1 MIEILHH
8 GAVNGVTGSCHELRL
23 SKADIGA
30 RGVSPRRD
38 RPRSQIGCQNPQAT
52 KGSDP
57 LGSDPTLL
65 PAPDSHLGI
74 LIDCGLFQG
83 QEEKQRANAG
93 DLAIDFPISHI
104 RALVVTHVH
113 IDHVGRIPYLL
124 AAGFDGPI
132 ICSEPSAIM
141 LPEILE
147 DALKIGFT
155 RDRSLINRVLDLIRS
170 RLVPVPYG
178 QWHEVF
184 DEGEC
189 SLSVRLQ
196 RAGHILGSAY
206 VECDA
211 RAGSYEERV
220 VFSGDL
226 GAQHSPLLPEP
237 VSPERADRLVIEST
251 YGDKDHEDRETRR
264 YRLKRVLEHALAD
277 GGKVL
282 VPAFSIGRTQEL
294 LYEIEGLIAEFG
306 DEPVAELGASGVSP
320 RGDRPQS
327 DNKQQN
333 SQATKGSDP
342 LGSDPTLLPEPIS
355 GKPLTWDQLE
365 IVVDSPLAAEFTKIY
380 RDLKPFWDA
389 EARTL
394 VKAGRHPLSFE
405 QLTVINSHEDHLN
418 AVEYLAKS
426 HRPCVVLAGSGMCA
440 GGRVVNYLKAMLDDA
455 RNDVLFVGYQAAGTP
470 GRDILTYGP
479 RGGWV
484 ELDGERYDIRAQVHQ
499 VGGYS
504 AHAGQSD
511 LLRFV
516 EGIPDAPKQIRVVH
530 GDDDAKRALQAKLKQ
545 MVPGTE
551 VLVPH

>member
-1 MIEILHH
+1 MIDIKHH
-8 GAVNGVTGSCHELRL
+8 GATSGVTGSCHELTL
-23 SKADIGA
+23 TKGL
-30 RGVSPRRD
+30 
-38 RPRSQIGCQNPQAT
+38 T

-57 LGSDPTLL
+57 NLL
-65 PAPDSHLGI
+65 AASCAGI

-83 QEEKQRANAG
+83 KDTGHGASAA
-93 DLAIDFPISHI
+93 DLAIDFPIEHI

-132 ICSEPSAIM
+132 FCSEPSALM

-155 RDRSLINRVLDLIRS
+155 RDRRLIERVLGLIRS

-178 QWHEVF
+178 QWREVF
-184 DEGEC
+184 DEGGC

-196 RAGHILGSAY
+196 PAGHILGSAY
-206 VECDA
+206 VECEADA
-211 RAGSYEERV
+211 HGIFERI

-226 GAQHSPLLPEP
+226 GAPHAPLLPAP

-264 YRLKRVLEHALAD
+264 YRLKAVLEHALAD
-277 GGKVL
+277 GGTVL
-282 VPAFSIGRTQEL
+282 IPALSIGRTQDL

-306 DEPVAELGASGVSP
+306 GKDKV
-320 RGDRPQS
+320 
-327 DNKQQN
+327 
-333 SQATKGSDP
+333 GSDP
-342 LGSDPTLLPEPIS
+342 EGSDPWRGKLGSDPSIALKWS
-355 GKPLTWDQLE
+355 DLE
-365 IVVDSPLAAEFTKIY
+365 IVVDSPLAAEFTRIY
-380 RDLKPFWDA
+380 LNLKPFWDA
-389 EARTL
+389 EATER
-394 VKAGRHPLSFE
+394 VAQGRHPLSFE
-405 QLTVINSHEDHLN
+405 QLTFINSHEDHLN
-418 AVEYLAKS
+418 AVDYLVRS

-440 GGRVVNYLKAMLDDA
+440 GGRVVNYLKAMLGDP

-470 GRDILTYGP
+470 GRDILRHGP

-484 ELDGERYDIRAQVHQ
+484 EFDGKRYDIRARVHQ

-511 LLRFV
+511 LIRFITS
-516 EGIPDAPKQIRVVH
+516 IPGKPSEIRIVH
-530 GDDDAKRALQAKLKQ
+530 GDNDAKETFRECLIDLGYSA
-545 MVPGTE
+545 
-551 VLVPH
+551 VLIPSE

>member
-1 MIEILHH
+1 MIEMKHH
-8 GAVNGVTGSCHELRL
+8 GAVTGVTGSCHELL
-23 SKADIGA
+23 VG
-30 RGVSPRRD
+30 
-38 RPRSQIGCQNPQAT
+38 RS
-52 KGSDP
+52 
-57 LGSDPTLL
+57 
-65 PAPDSHLGI
+65 GI

-83 QEEKQRANAG
+83 DDSSNGANAS
-93 DLAIDFPISHI
+93 DLSIDFPIDHI

-124 AAGFDGPI
+124 AAGFEGPI

-155 RDRSLINRVLDLIRS
+155 RDRALIERVLGLIRS

-178 QWHEVF
+178 QWHPVF
-184 DEGEC
+184 DGEGA

-206 VECDA
+206 VECEAECGGDF
-211 RAGSYEERV
+211 ERI

-226 GAQHSPLLPEP
+226 GAPHAPLLPEP
-237 VSPERADRLVIEST
+237 QPPERADRVVIEST
-251 YGDKDHEDRETRR
+251 YGDKDHESREERR
-264 YRLKRVLEHALAD
+264 YRLKAVLEHALED
-277 GGKVL
+277 GGTVL

-294 LYEIEGLIAEFG
+294 LYEIESLIHEFG
-306 DEPVAELGASGVSP
+306 SDDVAP
-320 RGDRPQS
+320 D
-327 DNKQQN
+327 
-333 SQATKGSDP
+333 
-342 LGSDPTLLPEPIS
+342 LP
-355 GKPLTWDQLE
+355 WRDLE
-365 IVVDSPLAAEFTKIY
+365 IVVDSPLAATFTRIY

-389 EARTL
+389 EATEL
-394 VKAGRHPLSFE
+394 VSQGRHPLSFE

-418 AVEYLAKS
+418 AVDYLAKS

-440 GGRVVNYLKAMLDDA
+440 GGRVVNYLKAMLEDE
-455 RNDVLFVGYQAAGTP
+455 RNDVLFVGYQAKGTP

-484 ELDGERYDIRAQVHQ
+484 ELDGERYGIHAQVCQ

-511 LLRFV
+511 LVRFV
-516 EGIPDAPKQIRVVH
+516 CGIESPPSEIRIVH
-530 GDDDAKRALQAKLKQ
+530 GDMRAKESLKSQ
-545 MVPGTE
+545 FHSVRLTGIMIPG
-551 VLVPH
+551 LA

>member
-1 MIEILHH
+1 MINLQHH
-8 GAVNGVTGSCHELRL
+8 GATSGVTGSCHELTVGHAAEK
-23 SKADIGA
+23 S
-30 RGVSPRRD
+30 
-38 RPRSQIGCQNPQAT
+38 
-52 KGSDP
+52 
-57 LGSDPTLL
+57 
-65 PAPDSHLGI
+65 GI

-83 QEEKQRANAG
+83 QDEGRGASAS
-93 DLAIDFPISHI
+93 DLSIDFPIDHI

-155 RDRSLINRVLDLIRS
+155 RDRQLIELVLGVIRS

-178 QWHEVF
+178 QWHSVF
-184 DEGEC
+184 AGDDC

-211 RAGSYEERV
+211 RAGESEERV

-226 GAQHSPLLPEP
+226 GAPHAPLLPAPE
-237 VSPERADRLVIEST
+237 SPERADRLVIEST
-251 YGDKDHEDRETRR
+251 YGDKDHEDREMRR
-264 YRLKRVLEHALAD
+264 YRLKAVLEHALED
-277 GGKVL
+277 GGTVL

-294 LYEIEGLIAEFG
+294 LYEIEGLINEFG
-306 DEPVAELGASGVSP
+306 GELWS
-320 RGDRPQS
+320 
-327 DNKQQN
+327 N
-333 SQATKGSDP
+333 
-342 LGSDPTLLPEPIS
+342 
-355 GKPLTWDQLE
+355 LE
-365 IVVDSPLAAEFTKIY
+365 IVVDSPLAAEFTRIY
-380 RDLKPFWDA
+380 RDLKPYWDA
-389 EARTL
+389 EATDL
-394 VKAGRHPLSFE
+394 VRQGRHPLSFE
-405 QLTVINSHEDHLN
+405 QLTVINFHEDHLN
-418 AVEYLAKS
+418 AVDYLARS
-426 HRPCVVLAGSGMCA
+426 HRACVVLAGSGMCA
-440 GGRVVNYLKAMLDDA
+440 GGRVVNYLKAMLGDK

-484 ELDGERYDIRAQVHQ
+484 ELDGERYDIRARVHQ

-511 LLRFV
+511 LVAFV
-516 EGIPDAPKQIRVVH
+516 SGIPVPPREIRIVH
-530 GDDDAKRALQAKLKQ
+530 GDPGAKLALKRCFQ
-545 MVPGTE
+545 SLTGTDIIIPSE
-551 VLVPH
+551 

>member
-8 GAVNGVTGSCHELRL
+8 GAVTGVTGSCHELRL
-23 SKADIGA
+23 SDAVAK
-30 RGVSPRRD
+30 
-38 RPRSQIGCQNPQAT
+38 
-52 KGSDP
+52 
-57 LGSDPTLL
+57 
-65 PAPDSHLGI
+65 APDPDKTPGI

-83 QEEKQRANAG
+83 QEQGTGASAA
-93 DLAIDFPISHI
+93 DLSIDFSTGHI

-124 AAGFDGPI
+124 AAGFSGPI

-155 RDRSLINRVLDLIRS
+155 RDRALIGRVLDLIRS

-178 QWHEVF
+178 QWYEVF
-184 DEGEC
+184 DEGAGK
-189 SLSVRLQ
+189 LQVRLQ

-211 RAGSYEERV
+211 VTPMEAERI

-226 GAQHSPLLPEP
+226 GARHSPLLPEP
-237 VSPERADRLVIEST
+237 LPPERADRLVIEST

-264 YRLKRVLEHALAD
+264 YRLKQVLEHALED
-277 GGKVL
+277 GGTVII
-282 VPAFSIGRTQEL
+282 PAFSIGRTQEL

-306 DEPVAELGASGVSP
+306 DQAVAGERVWE
-320 RGDRPQS
+320 D
-327 DNKQQN
+327 
-333 SQATKGSDP
+333 
-342 LGSDPTLLPEPIS
+342 
-355 GKPLTWDQLE
+355 LE
-365 IVVDSPLAAEFTKIY
+365 ILVDSPLAAEFTRLY
-380 RDLKPFWDA
+380 RDLKPFWDD
-389 EARTL
+389 EARAL
-394 VKAGRHPLSFE
+394 VRAGRHPLSFE

-418 AVEYLAKS
+418 AVDYLARS

-440 GGRVVNYLKAMLDDA
+440 GGRVVNYLEAMLGDQ

-470 GRDILTYGP
+470 GRDILAWGP

-484 ELDGERYDIRAQVHQ
+484 ELDGERYDIRARVHQ

-504 AHAGQSD
+504 AHAGQGD

-516 EGIPDAPKQIRVVH
+516 EGIPEAPREIRVVH
-530 GDDDAKRALQAKLKQ
+530 GERHAKAAFCAALQARL
-545 MVPGTE
+545 TSR
-551 VLVPH
+551 VLVP